1 MSARRRALRAWL
13 VAAPVY
19 VLTATIPAGGLFRGR
34 AYVDVDLYH
43 RYAQGFLDGTIPYR
57 DTFVEYP
64 PGAFLVLLPPALV
77 TDEHYRLV
85 FKLLMAAAALGGLWC
100 VARLLVELGAG
111 PRRLALA
118 LGFVALSP
126 ILLGSVWL
134 NSYDAWPAALTVG
147 SLLAL
152 ALGAGLPA
160 FCLLGLAAAAK
171 VYAVFL
177 VVPAAAYTRS
187 RLGGRAVIQ
196 GLAAFVVTVA
206 VAVGPFIALSPG
218 GVWSSFRS
226 QLERGLHVES
236 LGASVLLALDRVG
249 LYDAT
254 VSGGSTAAKSRDLAG
269 PLPDALATVSSAVLI
284 AAIALAWLV
293 FARRRPGELQRLATA
308 FAACVAGVLAASKIL
323 SPQYAEWLV
332 FLVPLAAGAPGV
344 VAALLAALAFALAET
359 WFHHYASIYAVGGRV
374 WLLLLRN
381 AAFVACY
388 ATLVWAL
395 VRSSRE
401 RGDTV

>member
-19 VLTATIPAGGLFRGR
+19 VLTAVAPAGGLFRGR
-34 AYVDVDLYH
+34 AYVDLDLYH

-64 PGAFLVLLPPALV
+64 PGAFVVLLPPALV
-77 TDEHYRLV
+77 TDGHYRLL
-85 FKLLMAAAALGGLWC
+85 FKLLMAAVALGGLWC
-100 VARLLVELGAG
+100 VARLLVALGAG

-118 LGFVALSP
+118 LGFVAVSP
-126 ILLGSVWL
+126 LLLGSVWL
-134 NSYDAWPAALTVG
+134 NSYDPWPAALTVG

-152 ALGAGLPA
+152 ALGATLPA
-160 FCLLGLAAAAK
+160 FLLLGLAASAK

-177 VVPAAAYTRS
+177 VVPAALYARA
-187 RLGGRAVIQ
+187 RLGGRAMIE
-196 GLAAFVVTVA
+196 GLGAFVATVA
-206 VAVGPFIALSPG
+206 VVVGPFVALSPG

-236 LGASVLLALDRVG
+236 LGASVLLVLDRVG

-254 VSGGSTAAKSRDLAG
+254 VSSGSTAAKSRDLAG
-269 PLPDALATVSSAVLI
+269 PLPDALATVSSVVLI
-284 AAIALAWLV
+284 AAVVAAWLV
-293 FARRRPGELQRLATA
+293 FARRSGDLQRLATA
-308 FAACVAGVLAASKIL
+308 LAACVAAVLAASKIL

-332 FLVPLAAGAPGV
+332 FLVPLTAGAPGV
-344 VAALLAALAFALAET
+344 AAALLAAAAFVLAET

-381 AAFVACY
+381 LAFVACY
-388 ATLVWAL
+388 AALVWAL
-395 VRSSRE
+395 VASSRK
-401 RGDTV
+401 RRDTV

>member
-1 MSARRRALRAWL
+1 MSARRRAFRAWL

-19 VLTATIPAGGLFRGR
+19 VLTAVAPAGGLFRGR
-34 AYVDVDLYH
+34 AYVDLELYH

-64 PGAFLVLLPPALV
+64 PGAFVVLLPPALV
-77 TDEHYRLV
+77 TEGHYRFL
-85 FKLLMAAAALGGLWC
+85 FKLLMAAVALGGLWC

-111 PRRLALA
+111 TRRLALA
-118 LGFVALSP
+118 LGFVAVSP
-126 ILLGSVWL
+126 LLLGSVWL
-134 NSYDAWPAALTVG
+134 NSYDAWPAALTAG

-152 ALGAGLPA
+152 ALGAAVPA
-160 FCLLGLAAAAK
+160 FLLLGLAAAAK

-177 VVPAAAYTRS
+177 VVPAALYARA
-187 RLGGRAVIQ
+187 RLGMRAVVE
-196 GLAAFVVTVA
+196 GVAAFVITVA
-206 VAVGPFIALSPG
+206 VVIGPFVVLSPG

-236 LGASVLLALDRVG
+236 LGASVLLALDRLG

-269 PLPDALATVSSAVLI
+269 PLPDALATVSSLVLLVAVV
-284 AAIALAWLV
+284 AAWLL
-293 FARRRPGELQRLATA
+293 FARRTGELEKLATA
-308 FAACVAGVLAASKIL
+308 FAACVAAVLAASKIL

-332 FLVPLAAGAPGV
+332 FLVPLTAGAPGV
-344 VAALLAALAFALAET
+344 AATLLAAAALLLAEA
-359 WFHHYASIYAVGGRV
+359 WFHHYASIYAVGDRV

-381 AAFVACY
+381 LAFAACY
-388 ATLVWAL
+388 AALVWAL
-395 VRSSRE
+395 VASPRSTR
-401 RGDTV
+401 DTV